1 MDSPRIVLH
10 YPNMPRR
17 RPIPTYAL
25 YGEADSRRYDWLHWE
40 TIQSRSRLHDYAIA
54 PHRHEQLFQILSLTG
69 GRGEVVLDGKPFTLK
84 PHCVVVVPALTVHS
98 YKFSPKVE
106 GVVVT
111 MMERDV
117 ASLGIEPP
125 PAQMFKGDPALAELI
140 SRLIAEADHPT
151 AQHDLAM
158 RAHLTLLL
166 LALNRMSQHTASDA
180 PEIDRARTHAQA
192 FRHLVDR
199 QFRTT
204 RRVGDYAN
212 AIGISQTHL
221 NRVCRQEL
229 GASSLAV
236 IERRIA
242 LEARRQLLFSSLT
255 IKQIGADLGYD
266 DPAYFTRFVTRTLGA
281 SPAAIRRE
289 GRGAL

>member
-1 MDSPRIVLH
+1 MDSVPIVLH
-10 YPNMPRR
+10 YPNMTR

-25 YGEADSRRYDWLHWE
+25 YGEADSRYDWLHWE
-40 TIQSRSRLHDYAIA
+40 TIQSRSKLHDYAIA
-54 PHRHEQLFQILSLTG
+54 PHRHEHLFQLLSLTG
-69 GRGEVVLDGKPFTLK
+69 GRGEVELDGKSFSLK
-84 PHCVVVVPALTVHS
+84 PHALVVVPALTVHS
-98 YKFSPKVE
+98 YLFSRNVA

-111 MMERDV
+111 MLERDING
-117 ASLGIEPP
+117 LGIEPP
-125 PAQMFKGDPALAELI
+125 SAQVLPADVALASALAG
-140 SRLIAEADHPT
+140 LLAEADHPA

-166 LALNRMSQHTASDA
+166 LALNRTSQHRASGEPDI
-180 PEIDRARTHAQA
+180 ERARLHAQA

-204 RRVGDYAN
+204 RRVGDYAS

-255 IKQIGADLGYD
+255 IKQIGAELGYD

-289 GRGAL
+289 GRASS

>member
-1 MDSPRIVLH
+1 MDSVHIVLH
-10 YPNMPRR
+10 YPNMKR

-25 YGEADSRRYDWLHWE
+25 YGEADSRYDWLHWE

-54 PHRHEQLFQILSLTG
+54 PHRHEHLFQILSLTG
-69 GRGEVVLDGKPFTLK
+69 GRGEVVLDGKVVPLK
-84 PHCVVVVPALTVHS
+84 PHALVVVPPLTVHS
-98 YKFSPKVE
+98 YKFSRNVA

-111 MMERDV
+111 MLERDITG
-117 ASLGIEPP
+117 LGIEPP
-125 PAQMFKGDPALAELI
+125 SAQVLRGDPSLAAALTGL
-140 SRLIAEADHPT
+140 LAEADHPA

-166 LALNRMSQHTASDA
+166 LGLARIAQHASGSA
-180 PEIDRARTHAQA
+180 PGADRTRAHAQA

-204 RRVGDYAN
+204 RCVGDYAN

-221 NRVCRQEL
+221 NRICRQEL

-289 GRGAL
+289 ARA

>member
-1 MDSPRIVLH
+1 MDSARIVLH
-10 YPNMPRR
+10 YPNMNSR

-25 YGEADSRRYDWLHWE
+25 YGEADSRYDWLHWE
-40 TIQSRSRLHDYAIA
+40 TIQSRSKLHDYAIA
-54 PHRHEQLFQILSLTG
+54 THRHEHLFQLLSLTG
-69 GRGEVVLDGKPFTLK
+69 GRGEVVLDGKPHKLK
-84 PHCVVVVPALTVHS
+84 PHALVVVPALTVHS
-98 YKFSPKVE
+98 YTFSRNVA

-117 ASLGIEPP
+117 AGLGIEPP
-125 PAQMFKGDPALAELI
+125 SAQVLPGDASLATALAGL
-140 SRLIAEADHPT
+140 LAEADHPA

-166 LALNRMSQHTASDA
+166 LALSRASRHRAFGA
-180 PEIDRARTHAQA
+180 PDTDRARLHAQA

-204 RRVGDYAN
+204 RRVGDYAS
-212 AIGISQTHL
+212 AIGVSPTHL
-221 NRVCRQEL
+221 NRICRQEL
-229 GASSLAV
+229 GASSLAI

-289 GRGAL
+289 GRASS